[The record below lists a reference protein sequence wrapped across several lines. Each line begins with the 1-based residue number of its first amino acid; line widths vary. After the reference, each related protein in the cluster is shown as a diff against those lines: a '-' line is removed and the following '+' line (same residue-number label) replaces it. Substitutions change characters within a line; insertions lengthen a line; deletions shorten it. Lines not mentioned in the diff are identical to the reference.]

1 MTPAQRAQVR
11 QLLIEAAQRGGGL
24 NMSLAPDGVGVF
36 HEFLPRGVA
45 PTGPPPRA
53 ATPAPPPR
61 AATPAPPVRTETR
74 APPSDVLA
82 RMGAAVQR
90 GSPATEDGKG
100 PSDAAA

>member
-53 ATPAPPPR
+53 ATPAPP
-61 AATPAPPVRTETR
+61 VRTETR

>member
-1 MTPAQRAQVR
+1 
-11 QLLIEAAQRGGGL
+11 
-24 NMSLAPDGVGVF
+24 VGVF

-45 PTGPPPRA
+45 PTG
-53 ATPAPPPR
+53 PPPR